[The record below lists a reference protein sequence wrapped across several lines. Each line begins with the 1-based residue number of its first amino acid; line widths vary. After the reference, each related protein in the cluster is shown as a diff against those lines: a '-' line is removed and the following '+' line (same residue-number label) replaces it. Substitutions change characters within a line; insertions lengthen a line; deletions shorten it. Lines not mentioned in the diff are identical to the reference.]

1 MRFWPVF
8 GLCLGRF
15 QILRRMFFSRL
26 WRHLKCWIRQGS
38 WPRFQILE
46 VEMWFELFLGRC
58 LLRAERLPCWQI
70 SGSCF
75 LGFARVHGPA
85 ESQPAPCSVA
95 SGTGFELS
103 PLFTEIVHSTVL
115 KKSSVWFLNFLI
127 QYYSGTFI
135 LLQFAPWQIPSVR
148 VPKSLQRNSKLR
160 CAPCWLARIHANL
173 RACRKILASV
183 KNFQTPAELW
193 NLGVSFLDREL
204 RY

>member
-1 MRFWPVF
+1 
-8 GLCLGRF
+8 
-15 QILRRMFFSRL
+15 
-26 WRHLKCWIRQGS
+26 
-38 WPRFQILE
+38 
-46 VEMWFELFLGRC
+46 MWFELFLPRC

-103 PLFTEIVHSTVL
+103 LLFTEIIYSTVL

-160 CAPCWLARIHANL
+160 CDPCGLARCVQENS
-173 RACRKILASV
+173 C
-183 KNFQTPAELW
+183 E
-193 NLGVSFLDREL
+193 REEFSNTRWTL
-204 RY
+204 ESWKVFPGPRIAVLKS